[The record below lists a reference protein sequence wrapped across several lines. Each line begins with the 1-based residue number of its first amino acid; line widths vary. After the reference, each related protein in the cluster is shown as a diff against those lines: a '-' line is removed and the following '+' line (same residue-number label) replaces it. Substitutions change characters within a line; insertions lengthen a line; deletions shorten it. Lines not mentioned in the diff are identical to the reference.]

1 MQKKAFTLLT
11 LLLLTS
17 CMSNNTPNHDKPSA
31 ASAENHDSSKMNNEK
46 TIEEKEQIVD
56 EREDNEAA
64 LRRVVERWE
73 EPISADEKA
82 RKYQSLLDLEKDG
95 DIKLAEGNYGGAW
108 YRYSAGSIH
117 YPSPRVLVKAG
128 DAQIL
133 HIVNNFDTICD
144 HELCLNEQG
153 RVTQRKR
160 SSVRSIVLST
170 YGVALGFNRYPKTD
184 YREEQSLSKEEEQQ
198 LVEKIECLNEK
209 LDFEAE
215 SADVSILAPC
225 IG

>member
-1 MQKKAFTLLT
+1 
-11 LLLLTS
+11 
-17 CMSNNTPNHDKPSA
+17 MSNNTPNHDKPSA
-31 ASAENHDSSKMNNEK
+31 ASAENHDSPKINNEQA
-46 TIEEKEQIVD
+46 IEEKELIVD
-56 EREDNEAA
+56 EREDNEAV

-128 DAQIL
+128 DALIL
-133 HIVNNFDTICD
+133 GYLNSSFTICNCSLSD
-144 HELCLNEQG
+144 INDMTEDTSRKTVELDYLRYGIYRE
-153 RVTQRKR
+153 
-160 SSVRSIVLST
+160 
-170 YGVALGFNRYPKTD
+170 YGVALDFNRYPKTD

-198 LVEKIECLNEK
+198 LVKKIECLNEK

>member
-1 MQKKAFTLLT
+1 MANNDPNQASD
-11 LLLLTS
+11 TS
-17 CMSNNTPNHDKPSA
+17 T
-31 ASAENHDSSKMNNEK
+31 ENHNSAKISKKPTPTEQG
-46 TIEEKEQIVD
+46 QIVD
-56 EREDNEAA
+56 EREDNEAV
-64 LRRVVERWE
+64 LRRVVEQWE
-73 EPISADEKA
+73 EPVSPDEKA
-82 RKYQSLLDLEKDG
+82 RNYQSLLDLEKYG

-117 YPSPRVLVKAG
+117 YPSPKLLVKAG

-144 HELCLNEQG
+144 HKLCLNEQG

-160 SSVRSIVLST
+160 SSVKSIVLST

-198 LVEKIECLNEK
+198 LIEKIECLNEK

>member
-1 MQKKAFTLLT
+1 MQKKAFTLWT
-11 LLLLTS
+11 FLLLTS
-17 CMSNNTPNHDKPSA
+17 YMANNDPNHDK
-31 ASAENHDSSKMNNEK
+31 ASTAPAENDDSSKINNEQ

-56 EREDNEAA
+56 EREDNEAI
-64 LRRVVERWE
+64 LRHVIDEWE

-82 RKYQSLLDLEKDG
+82 RKYQSLFDLEKDG

-128 DAQIL
+128 DAQLL

-144 HELCLNEQG
+144 RELCLNEQG
-153 RVTQRKR
+153 QVTQRKR
-160 SSVRSIVLST
+160 DSVRSIFLSI
-170 YGVALGFNRYPKTD
+170 YGVALDFNHYPKTD
-184 YREEQSLSKEEEQQ
+184 YEEAQSLSKEEEQQ
-198 LVEKIECLNEK
+198 LIKKIECINEK

>member
-1 MQKKAFTLLT
+1 MA
-11 LLLLTS
+11 
-17 CMSNNTPNHDKPSA
+17 NHDQASDASTEKHNSAKISNKP
-31 ASAENHDSSKMNNEK
+31 AS
-46 TIEEKEQIVD
+46 TEQDQIID
-56 EREDNEAA
+56 EREDNEAV
-64 LRRVVERWE
+64 LRRVVNRWE

-117 YPSPRVLVKAG
+117 YPSPRVFVKAG
-128 DAQIL
+128 DALIL
-133 HIVNNFDTICD
+133 GYLNSSFTICNCSLSD
-144 HELCLNEQG
+144 INDLPEDTSRKTVELDYLLYGIYRE
-153 RVTQRKR
+153 
-160 SSVRSIVLST
+160 
-170 YGVALGFNRYPKTD
+170 YGVALDFNRYPKTD
-184 YREEQSLSKEEEQQ
+184 YEEAQSLSKEEEQQ
-198 LVEKIECLNEK
+198 LVKKIECINEK